1 MTINFLVIGHITHDL
16 IPDGFRLGG
25 TVSYAAVT
33 ARRLGWQPGILTR
46 ASPEGLLAG
55 PPPAGAVDIIA
66 PDDSPLAGIPIH
78 LLPSPVSTTFRNIY
92 REGRRTQVIEALAA
106 PIEPADLPAAWAD
119 VPVVLL
125 GPLDNEIAPA
135 WTAPFP
141 RALLGIT
148 PQGWMR
154 RWDEAGHISPTRWE
168 NSADF
173 LHRADVAIL
182 SREDVGGDDSYIA
195 DLARQARLL
204 IVTDGWHGA
213 TLYMEGG
220 SSLVAPRPTVE
231 VDPTGAGDVF
241 ATSFLLRLAETGD
254 PLVAAR
260 FANVVASLSVEKV
273 GLENIPYREQVDEWL
288 RRNP

>member
-1 MTINFLVIGHITHDL
+1 M
-16 IPDGFRLGG
+16 
-25 TVSYAAVT
+25 
-33 ARRLGWQPGILTR
+33 ARQ
-46 ASPEGLLAG
+46 
-55 PPPAGAVDIIA
+55 PAGAVDIVA
-66 PDDSPLAGIPIH
+66 PNDSPLAGIPIH
-78 LLPSPVSTTFRNIY
+78 LLPSTVSTTFRNIY
-92 REGRRTQVIEALAA
+92 RDGRRTQVIEALAEPLA
-106 PIEPADLPAAWAD
+106 PAELPAAWAD

-125 GPLDNEIAPA
+125 GPLVDEIPPS
-135 WTAPFP
+135 WTAVFP
-141 RALLGIT
+141 RALMGIT

-154 RWDEAGHISPTRWE
+154 RWDEAGHVSPTRWE

-182 SREDVGGDDSYIA
+182 SREDVGGDEGYIA

-213 TLYMEGG
+213 TLYMEG
-220 SSLVAPRPTVE
+220 SSYLVAPRPTVE

-254 PLVAAR
+254 PLVAVR
-260 FANVVASLSVEKV
+260 FANVVASMSVETV
-273 GLENIPYREQVDEWL
+273 GVENIPYREQVDEWL